1 MPLPCLLATFSLL
14 TNAADAAFVQVSP
27 RDHRYLELS
36 DGRPYIPIGLN
47 IVGPPGGDWPTMVR
61 WLDELAANRAN
72 YIRIWAGTAWFDV
85 EHERSGQYDPAKG
98 DRIAQLLK
106 EAGDRGIKVKV
117 CLEFFRHFGTTSQ
130 TWAEKRMH
138 LKSEGGPAGNIADFF
153 DGEAS
158 RAQFKQKLAW
168 FRNRFGDDPTVFAW
182 ELWNE
187 INAVAGGDVVA
198 WTQVMLTEL
207 QRLFP
212 KNLNTQSFGS
222 YDREEATSGY
232 QRLTTM
238 PDNDLAQVHRYLDLG
253 ARLEVCHGPVD
264 ILAADAVRRIQ
275 ANQPGR
281 PILLAESG
289 GVEPKHTGP
298 FKLYAQDTQGI
309 ILHDVLFAPFF
320 VGAAGPGHIWHWDAY
335 VAKNNLWWQFDRFA
349 QTVDGLDPAAEA
361 FEPSM
366 IDHPRLR
373 IYVLKGKS
381 TTLVWLRDSQNDWRA
396 ELERGQAP
404 QPVEGVTL
412 PAALATGGASWRAF
426 DPWQNTWGEL
436 AAKDGQVA
444 LPAFKRSLVVRAESR

>member
-1 MPLPCLLATFSLL
+1 MPLPCLVATLSL
-14 TNAADAAFVQVSP
+14 TISAPDPAFVAVSP
-27 RDHRYLELS
+27 IDHRYLALS

-47 IVGPPGGDWPTMVR
+47 LIGPPGGDWPTMLR
-61 WLDELAANRAN
+61 WLDALSANHGN
-72 YIRIWAGTAWFDV
+72 YIRIWAGREYFDV
-85 EHERSGQYDPAKG
+85 EHERSGQYDPAKA
-98 DRIAQLLK
+98 DRIADLLK
-106 EAGDRGIKVKV
+106 EAGERGMRVKV
-117 CLEFFRHFGTTSQ
+117 CLEEFRHFGTTKQ
-130 TWAEKRMH
+130 TWAEKKLH
-138 LKSEGGPAGNIADFF
+138 LQSAGGPAKDIADFF

-158 RAQFKQKLAW
+158 RVQFKRKLAW
-168 FRNRFGDDPTVFAW
+168 FRDRFGDDPTVFAW

-222 YDREEATSGY
+222 YDREQSTPGY
-232 QRLTTM
+232 QKLTTM

-253 ARLEVCHGPVD
+253 AQFEVCHGPVD

-275 ANQPGR
+275 ANQPDR

-289 GVEPKHTGP
+289 GVEPRHTGP
-298 FKLYAQDTQGI
+298 FKLYVKDTAGT

-320 VGAAGPGHIWHWDAY
+320 AGAAGPGHIWHWDAY

-349 QTVDGLDPAAEA
+349 QTVDGLDPAAEH

-366 IDHPRLR
+366 LEHPRLR
-373 IYVLKGKS
+373 IYMLRGKS
-381 TTLVWLRDSQNDWRA
+381 ATLLWLRDSLNDWRA
-396 ELERGQAP
+396 ELERGETP

-412 PAALATGGASWRAF
+412 PAGLAADGASWRAF
-426 DPWQNTWGEL
+426 EPWPNTWQDL
-436 AAKDGQVA
+436 ALKDGQVV
-444 LPAFKRSLVVRAESR
+444 LPAFTRSLVVRAQ